1 MTSVGLVDSSSGFP
15 ETSTSG
21 ATDRLTDDISEMSIR
36 DKEVEAVV
44 VSGNSMD
51 IGHTIVTTVGG
62 RNGQPKQ
69 TISYIAER
77 AVGRGSFGV
86 VFQVGHWYMPFCHY
100 LSV

>member
-36 DKEVEAVV
+36 DKVILFWKSITILLNSYDDTILFDSYWHMYQEVEAVV

-69 TISYIAER
+69 VLT
-77 AVGRGSFGV
+77 
-86 VFQVGHWYMPFCHY
+86 
-100 LSV
+100 